1 MGGGGQGV
9 ESDGLNKNGTCKLL
23 YLSVWSPVS
32 SAACGGSGDLALFE
46 KLCQW
51 QWTLSDKDSS
61 HS

>member
-32 SAACGGSGDLALFE
+32 RTIWEGLGVMAL
-46 KLCQW
+46 
-51 QWTLSDKDSS
+51 
-61 HS
+61 